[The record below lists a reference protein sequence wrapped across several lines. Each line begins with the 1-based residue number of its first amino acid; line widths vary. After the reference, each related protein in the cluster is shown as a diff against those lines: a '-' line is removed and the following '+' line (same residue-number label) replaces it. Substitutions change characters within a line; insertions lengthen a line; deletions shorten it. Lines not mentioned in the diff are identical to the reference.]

1 MVGVVDAQS
10 KPRVLELLQ
19 KSLTVTIHDTK
30 YVCGELQPPCF
41 VCVSVRND
49 VACRWIPGT
58 AKFVA
63 LGEYARNT
71 GCLQVRHT
79 GEYVSMIAVQEV
91 HGIHSSCLQVFELQ
105 DNKLQK
111 VQEVE
116 KPARFK
122 CGTFG
127 ASSMSERQL
136 ATGSFQGQLQVCSL
150 RDQALEWH
158 SRCRLLQVIQDCHL
172 CRVQMWDL
180 EHTKEPVYSAKA
192 HASIINQ
199 IDGTG
204 GQASFLAVSTLM
216 ICCCIVAG

>member
-30 YVCGELQPPCF
+30 YVCGELGASLFCEL
-41 VCVSVRND
+41 VRNN

-71 GCLQVRHT
+71 GCLQAGHT
-79 GEYVSMIAVQEV
+79 GAYVFMTAVQV
-91 HGIHSSCLQVFELQ
+91 HGLRSSHLQVFELQ

-127 ASSMSERQL
+127 ASSMAERQL

-150 RDQALEWH
+150 RDHALEWH
-158 SRCRLLQVIQDCHL
+158 HDAVCKSYRNAIYILGADVGPGAHQGASLLS
-172 CRVQMWDL
+172 
-180 EHTKEPVYSAKA
+180 KSACL
-192 HASIINQ
+192 HH
-199 IDGTG
+199 
-204 GQASFLAVSTLM
+204 
-216 ICCCIVAG
+216 

>member
-30 YVCGELQPPCF
+30 YVSGEPQPPCF
-41 VCVSVRND
+41 VRLRND
-49 VACRWIPGT
+49 VARRWIPGT

-71 GCLQVRHT
+71 GCLQAGHT
-79 GEYVSMIAVQEV
+79 GASVFLIAIQEV
-91 HGIHSSCLQVFELQ
+91 HGMRSSCLQVFELQ
-105 DNKLQK
+105 DNKLHK

-122 CGTFG
+122 FGTFG

-150 RDQALEWH
+150 RDQALE
-158 SRCRLLQVIQDCHL
+158 
-172 CRVQMWDL
+172 
-180 EHTKEPVYSAKA
+180 
-192 HASIINQ
+192 
-199 IDGTG
+199 
-204 GQASFLAVSTLM
+204 
-216 ICCCIVAG
+216 